1 MNAKIFSEESGCE
14 MRDESSEARSKRGER
29 KKQGNGRE
37 IVKKGV
43 KEKYRG
49 REWANEYGKHID

>member
-1 MNAKIFSEESGCE
+1 MQRF
-14 MRDESSEARSKRGER
+14 DVSSSRRTWGKRSKRGER

-49 REWANEYGKHID
+49 REGANEYGKHIV